1 MKAEAVKAA
10 AAPRR
15 WPVTLLITTAA
26 VTLAV
31 VAVACAS
38 EGELEPPRPDE
49 PQVIPGDDAS
59 GDGAP
64 IDAEAP
70 PVDAGVEAGS
80 CSASGICAAVI
91 PVDNRV
97 TFSSIWGS
105 SANDV
110 WAVGTAGTILHYDGA
125 KWEKADLEAQ
135 DASSPFT
142 LRGVWLE
149 SPDDV
154 WILDGMRLRHTT
166 GWNGPTTTAW
176 ELFSYAQTSPV
187 PSSIRGKDGTIFMT
201 RQRTTTGS
209 GTGFARL
216 GPWVDGGPSVTQS
229 VLPNLIPLNA
239 VAVGRSTEV
248 WGVGGTAA
256 VVGRVYRVLQ
266 VPPTIDGGAPT
277 WRTDEFD
284 SLSNRQLF
292 GVWASESD
300 VWLVGEH
307 GTIRRAS
314 TADPPQFEIVDTP
327 FHSDLYGVFGF
338 GSDDVWAVGE
348 EGTILHWDGHA
359 WTKVPTPLDAL
370 ADRPRLNGVWG
381 SSPADVWFAGH
392 GVMLHLERTA
402 P

>member
-1 MKAEAVKAA
+1 MNAGAVKAA

-15 WPVTLLITTAA
+15 WPVTLLVTSAA

-38 EGELEPPRPDE
+38 EGELEAARPDE

-59 GDGAP
+59 GDDTS
-64 IDAEAP
+64 IDAAP
-70 PVDAGVEAGS
+70 PPEDAGVEAGA
-80 CSASGICAAVI
+80 CSSSGICAAAI
-91 PVDNRV
+91 PIDDRV
-97 TFSSIWGS
+97 SLASIWGS
-105 SANDV
+105 GANDV

-125 KWEKADLEAQ
+125 NWEKADLEAQ

-149 SPDDV
+149 RPDDV

-176 ELFSYAQTSPV
+176 GLFTYAQTSPV

-201 RQRTTTGS
+201 RQRTTTGN

-229 VLPNLIPLNA
+229 VSPNLIPLNA

-256 VVGRVYRVLQ
+256 AVGRVYRVLQ
-266 VPPTIDGGAPT
+266 VPPTIEGGAPT
-277 WRTDEFD
+277 WRTEEFD

-307 GTIRRAS
+307 GTIRHAT
-314 TADPPQFEIVDTP
+314 TADAPQFEIIDSP
-327 FHSDLYGVFGF
+327 FHFDLYGVFGF

-348 EGTILHWDGHA
+348 AGTILHWDGHT
-359 WTKVPTPLDAL
+359 WTKIATPIDAL
-370 ADRPRLNGVWG
+370 PDRPRLNGVWG